1 MKIIILLSMGFLLTR
16 ADQVL
21 KNYQDGNIKFT
32 SDVYRELSKSASGNI
47 LMCPL
52 SVEIVLAMVF
62 SGAKGETAKQL
73 SLATHLPNDQ
83 EEVVEMFSELIPQL
97 ESSDKYTFESAN
109 KIYVQNTYK
118 VQEQYNDIVVNKFK
132 SEIES
137 IDFVSPNA
145 ASNMNEW
152 VEKKTHNKIT
162 NLINQDDLDEDSR
175 LMIVNAMYFKG
186 QWVKGFKESSTEPK
200 PFFLNSTHYIDTD
213 MMSNK
218 GSYKYYEDTELKAK
232 FLEIPYKGNDV
243 SMIIALP
250 DNPEDINTLEN
261 NMDIVLKPKF
271 EHLVNIN
278 IRIPKF
284 EIKES
289 IKFKKILQSLG
300 AVLPFEDGANFD
312 VMIPTGTFAEPL
324 KIAEIVQKAVIEV
337 DEKGTVAAAS
347 SAAHMQT
354 WRSGKIFPDTYF
366 YADHPFIFFIK
377 HKTFGVTF
385 IGRYCE
391 PKGIIQTG
399 KYEAPVDSYFKN
411 LKVQIPTDI

>member
-1 MKIIILLSMGFLLTR
+1 
-16 ADQVL
+16 
-21 KNYQDGNIKFT
+21 
-32 SDVYRELSKSASGNI
+32 
-47 LMCPL
+47 MCPL

-62 SGAKGETAKQL
+62 SGAGGKTAKQL
-73 SLATHLPNDQ
+73 SLAAHLPNDH

-118 VQEQYNDIVVNKFK
+118 IQKQYNDIVVNKFK

-137 IDFVSPNA
+137 IDFVSHNA

-175 LMIVNAMYFKG
+175 LMILNAMYFKG
-186 QWVKGFKESSTEPK
+186 EWIKGFKESNTEPK

-250 DNPEDINTLEN
+250 DKPEDINTLEN

-271 EHLVNIN
+271 QHLVNIN

-284 EIKES
+284 EVKES

-300 AVLPFEDGANFD
+300 AVLPFEDGANFNA
-312 VMIPTGTFAEPL
+312 MLSAESPEQL

-347 SAAHMQT
+347 SAAQMQN
-354 WRSGKIFPDTYF
+354 WRAAKILPDTYF
-366 YADHPFIFFIK
+366 YADHPFIFFLK
-377 HKTFGVTF
+377 HKTLGVTF
-385 IGRYCE
+385 IGRYSA

-399 KYEAPVDSYFKN
+399 KYEAPVDPEFEN